1 MAHAGEVIDR
11 DHIRQEIWKETAV
24 DFDRS
29 LNVAIAQIRSALNDD
44 AASPRL
50 SRPFRTADIG
60 FWRRSMT
67 VFRSRTILSNFHAR
81 RSGPGGL
88 CYAGDLKSPVEALKP
103 LMPQSLVSETAA
115 FSPGDAMRRLI
126 EFQTASAKSDSYQR
140 AWQLAILGF
149 RPEAL
154 TALELGFAERNPMM
168 PLIKADPAF
177 RIIREEPRFR
187 SLVRRMGL

>member
-1 MAHAGEVIDR
+1 MD
-11 DHIRQEIWKETAV
+11 
-24 DFDRS
+24 
-29 LNVAIAQIRSALNDD
+29 SAWLFLQLGQFKR
-44 AASPRL
+44 AASEGRRALELDPGLNEARFCI
-50 SRPFRTADIG
+50 SRA
-60 FWRRSMT
+60 
-67 VFRSRTILSNFHAR
+67 L
-81 RSGPGGL
+81 L
-88 CYAGDLKSPVEALKP
+88 YAGDVRAAVEALKP